1 MNKIFYFLKKIILIC
16 LTFSFC
22 YGLNAENTEIL
33 FKINNKV
40 YTSVDYE
47 NRIKYLDF
55 VGDNNNISKKIILDD
70 YVSSVIFFE
79 FYQNLSSKNDY
90 SNKILEIYNE
100 VDKQN
105 KLNKKVLN
113 YEINKENIL
122 KNIKLDLIRK
132 TILENIINSNENIIK
147 IEKDDIDLLYKFTLQ
162 YINIISENIE
172 DLKIYFKNNNI
183 KNIDEVKNYLKKKEI
198 KFLYE
203 EDEILDLDLV
213 NGNLKNEILLN
224 NNFFYIQNSDN
235 QITFIYILKE
245 FETYDGLIANLFSYS
260 TKKNIEVNNV
270 DCKFLIENKKSEKIS
285 NQEYK
290 FNKLNNK
297 LKDQLININ
306 DFVKFTNEDTFI
318 YIYLCDIKYDR
329 NLLNKYEFNKRL
341 NSNVNILEKK
351 FIKENSKNFNLKK
364 YYK

>member
-1 MNKIFYFLKKIILIC
+1 MSKKLNFLNKIILVWLAIFLC
-16 LTFSFC
+16 NSLK
-22 YGLNAENTEIL
+22 AENTKIL
-33 FKINNKV
+33 FKINSKV

-47 NRIKYLDF
+47 NRIKYLEF

-70 YVSSVIFFE
+70 YVSSIIFFE
-79 FYQNLSSKNDY
+79 FYQNLKSKNDY
-90 SNKILEIYNE
+90 SNKILEIYNNVE
-100 VDKQN
+100 KQN
-105 KLNKKVLN
+105 RLNKKILN
-113 YEINKENIL
+113 YEVNKENIL
-122 KNIKLDLIRK
+122 KNIRLDLIRK
-132 TILENIINSNENIIK
+132 TILEDIINSNENIIK

-172 DLKIYFKNNNI
+172 DLKNYFNNNT
-183 KNIDEVKNYLKKKEI
+183 KNINEVRNYLKKKEI

-203 EDEILDLDLV
+203 EDEIFDLDEI
-213 NGNLKNEILLN
+213 NENLKKEILLN
-224 NNFFYIQNSDN
+224 NNFFYVQNSNN

-260 TKKNIEVNNV
+260 TKKNNEVNSV
-270 DCKFLIENKKSEKIS
+270 DCKYLIENKNSEKIT
-285 NQEYK
+285 NQEYEYS
-290 FNKLNNK
+290 KLNNK
-297 LKDQLININ
+297 LKNQLININ
-306 DFVKFTNEDTFI
+306 DFVKFTNEEEFI

-351 FIKENSKNFNLKK
+351 FLKENSKIFNLQK